1 MCKEILGPYHRSVNQ
16 GAGRRVV
23 LLAGKAERG
32 ADADTLAY
40 THFLAVFLK
49 EFPSQDFPVLGH
61 DLDQPIGVLRMIPY
75 QFGQR
80 PHLTLEPI
88 QPPQHIP
95 QQGLI
100 LGGPGRPGFF
110 LGRTF

>member
-16 GAGRRVV
+16 GAGRPVV

-32 ADADTLAY
+32 ADPDTLAH

-61 DLDQPIGVLRMIPY
+61 DFDQPIGVLRMIPY
-75 QFGQR
+75 QF
-80 PHLTLEPI
+80 
-88 QPPQHIP
+88 
-95 QQGLI
+95 
-100 LGGPGRPGFF
+100 
-110 LGRTF
+110 